1 MLLGAAGAVITPS
14 LGTFLAGFGYRN
26 HGAEGVLDDLEVRV
40 LWFQSEEAPSQAA
53 CIITADVIGFD
64 NALAS
69 RLTEELSHTQSI
81 SPSAV
86 LLAASHT
93 HSGPQICANML
104 GVGVLDPVVVDQVCK
119 AILRTAAE
127 ARRVLRPVRLYVGHS
142 HLEGYAVNRR
152 LIRDGRAVFAPNPSG
167 SRDDEVTV
175 IACRE
180 EDNAN
185 VRAILFHYTC
195 HPTTMGDYRITSD
208 YPGAARRYIEGALG
222 TGAVAAFLPGC
233 FGDVRPACTYV
244 GGKTFRSGVPEDVHE
259 FGTALGETV
268 MQVISQ
274 RSLRSITP
282 ALGGEKIEVSLPL
295 VHRPN
300 AEELQQKL
308 TSESPIQRAWARQ
321 IIAAGDRSEPRLTLQ
336 RLDLGR
342 ELTFI
347 ALGGEVCSDYGRLIK
362 RLGAA
367 RTVLPVGYSNGLT
380 AYIPS
385 ARMFAEGGY
394 EVDESTLYY
403 GLPAPFSPEI
413 ESHIITSVKSLLS
426 QTVS

>member
-1 MLLGAAGAVITPS
+1 
-14 LGTFLAGFGYRN
+14 
-26 HGAEGVLDDLEVRV
+26 
-40 LWFQSEEAPSQAA
+40 
-53 CIITADVIGFD
+53 
-64 NALAS
+64 
-69 RLTEELSHTQSI
+69 
-81 SPSAV
+81 
-86 LLAASHT
+86 
-93 HSGPQICANML
+93 
-104 GVGVLDPVVVDQVCK
+104 
-119 AILRTAAE
+119 
-127 ARRVLRPVRLYVGHS
+127 
-142 HLEGYAVNRR
+142 
-152 LIRDGRAVFAPNPSG
+152 
-167 SRDDEVTV
+167 
-175 IACRE
+175 
-180 EDNAN
+180 
-185 VRAILFHYTC
+185 
-195 HPTTMGDYRITSD
+195 MGDYRITSD